1 MKSNKLYIESLL
13 NLLENDDYVIE
24 HNDLFLINLYTMLLS
39 LNNNNYSLLNVLE
52 EEKLVKIL
60 LIKLNNL
67 KVKIQLK
74 RKEKEINSL
83 IDEIKDLFI
92 KNEKILCRYIYN
104 KEELFSTIDSLDP
117 KFITSYIDKVT
128 EFEMSNS
135 SMIEEKNT
143 IREDVLSL
151 ILNNK
156 YDVCDNKII
165 ISQKNNNNYIIS
177 VDEFLGIFSY
187 LLNDKNYIDIY
198 KRENS
203 NNSHKDI
210 INKIISLV
218 NEEKFSKEKLGKL
231 YIPLILTYILPNIR
245 YSDIRT
251 NDFVIENIKIS
262 DLYSMANKNIND
274 EMAAKWNNVSIPNE
288 YLFNKLCDMVNRG
301 MYYFSNDKFIL
312 EYVDNKISDFKL
324 SIDIDKMIL
333 FLIENLE
340 LCNEMEKCE
349 LKK

>member
-1 MKSNKLYIESLL
+1 MKSNKLYIETLL
-13 NLLENDDYVIE
+13 NLLEKDDYVIE
-24 HNDLFLINLYTMLLS
+24 HNDLFLVNLYTMLLS

-74 RKEKEINSL
+74 RKEKEINNL
-83 IDEIKDLFI
+83 INEIKELFS
-92 KNEKILCRYIYN
+92 KNEKILCRYISN

-117 KFITSYIDKVT
+117 KLITNYIDKVT
-128 EFEMSNS
+128 KIEMSNS
-135 SMIEEKNT
+135 RMIEENNT

-156 YDVCDNKII
+156 YDVSDNMII

-177 VDEFLGIFSY
+177 VDEFLDIFSY
-187 LLNDKNYIDIY
+187 LLNDNNYIDIY

-203 NNSHKDI
+203 NNSHKGI
-210 INKIISLV
+210 INKIISLI
-218 NEEKFSKEKLGKL
+218 NEEEYSKEKLGKL

-245 YSDIRT
+245 YNDIRT

-262 DLYSMANKNIND
+262 DLYSIANKNIND
-274 EMAAKWNNVSIPNE
+274 EMTAKWNNVSIPNE
-288 YLFNKLCDMVNRG
+288 YLFKKICEMVNRG
-301 MYYFSNDKFIL
+301 MYYFNDDKFIL

-324 SIDIDKMIL
+324 SIDIEKMKL

-340 LCNEMEKCE
+340 LYNQLEKC
-349 LKK
+349 